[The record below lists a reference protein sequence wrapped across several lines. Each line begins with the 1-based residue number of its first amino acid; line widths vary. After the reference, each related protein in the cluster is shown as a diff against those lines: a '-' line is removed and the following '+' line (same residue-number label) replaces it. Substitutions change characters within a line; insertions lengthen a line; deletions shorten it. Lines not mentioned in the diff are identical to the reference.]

1 MLLLLLFDSCFCM
14 LFADDLQ
21 QTIQKEDLAESLF
34 REMEFWITLDDWSD
48 EEDMLDF
55 SDRLELWRKAHK
67 LEKKDMTYIFV
78 KTIQDYYSEREKKSE
93 NEKLRTWHF
102 RAMDNLAYYPP
113 PQKQFMDLIEKSL
126 KLEPDSSLVIL
137 MVFGYMEAYPNWIF
151 DDKPMIEIMNKCNSN
166 NFKLSKLC
174 SDLITQF
181 NKEKNEIRKKKLL
194 DKAFEWAFQ
203 GDKLEIFHFLDRIL
217 LDHYEKEYAVNP
229 SRKLQLQKELEMYE
243 KKEYYNWVYRRTKYA
258 LEHFGE
264 GDEAFKTL
272 LQMDTDPKLK
282 VNEWDRSERE
292 RRWKEEKEDA
302 TKQRIS
308 SSKASDEK

>member
-1 MLLLLLFDSCFCM
+1 M
-14 LFADDLQ
+14 
-21 QTIQKEDLAESLF
+21 
-34 REMEFWITLDDWSD
+34 
-48 EEDMLDF
+48 
-55 SDRLELWRKAHK
+55 
-67 LEKKDMTYIFV
+67 
-78 KTIQDYYSEREKKSE
+78 
-93 NEKLRTWHF
+93 
-102 RAMDNLAYYPP
+102 
-113 PQKQFMDLIEKSL
+113 
-126 KLEPDSSLVIL
+126 
-137 MVFGYMEAYPNWIF
+137 
-151 DDKPMIEIMNKCNSN
+151 
-166 NFKLSKLC
+166 
-174 SDLITQF
+174 
-181 NKEKNEIRKKKLL
+181 
-194 DKAFEWAFQ
+194 
-203 GDKLEIFHFLDRIL
+203 
-217 LDHYEKEYAVNP
+217 NP